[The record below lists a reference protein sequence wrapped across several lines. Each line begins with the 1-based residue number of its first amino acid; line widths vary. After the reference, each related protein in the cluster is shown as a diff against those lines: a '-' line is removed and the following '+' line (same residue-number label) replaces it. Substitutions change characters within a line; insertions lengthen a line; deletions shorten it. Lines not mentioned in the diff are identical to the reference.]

1 MRTREREREEIRG
14 TERERV
20 GESRGDIERKIE
32 RLREKE

>member
-1 MRTREREREEIRG
+1 MRTREREREKLRG

-32 RLREKE
+32 RERVRD